1 MKTKHPLSLNGMH
14 HVSLPV
20 HDMDRSLAFYR
31 DVLGFSPKT
40 SFLLDG
46 LRFAMLETG
55 NDVYIELVEMKQP
68 MQPVGETEVFWHLAL
83 RTDHLEKLLEAAINA
98 GFEVTVPMRPLDLVN
113 EVTQKRWPVRVA
125 FFRGPDGELI
135 ELLEDKTGYT

>member
-14 HVSLPV
+14 HISLRV
-20 HDMDRSLAFYR
+20 HDMERSLAFYR
-31 DVLGFSPKT
+31 DILGFSAKT

-46 LRFAMLETG
+46 LRFAILETG

-83 RTDHLEKLLEAAINA
+83 RTDHLEKSLEAAVSA
-98 GFEVTVPMRPLDLVN
+98 GCEVVVPIRPLDLLN
-113 EVTQKRWPVRVA
+113 DVTQKPWPVRVA

-135 ELLEDKTGYT
+135 ELLEDKPAHT

>member
-1 MKTKHPLSLNGMH
+1 MFILCHLRFKLPTREAGKNIGAVMIRTWHPLAINGVH
-14 HVSLPV
+14 HVSRRV
-20 HDMDRSLAFYR
+20 RDMERSLAFYQ

-68 MQPVGETEVFWHLAL
+68 MQPVGESEVFWHLAL
-83 RTDHLEKLLEAAINA
+83 RTDDLEKSLEAAVSA
-98 GFEVTVPMRPLDLVN
+98 GCEVTVPIRPL
-113 EVTQKRWPVRVA
+113 
-125 FFRGPDGELI
+125 GS
-135 ELLEDKTGYT
+135 LE

>member
-1 MKTKHPLSLNGMH
+1 MNKSRMKHPLSLNGMH
-14 HVSLPV
+14 HVSLRV
-20 HDMDRSLAFYR
+20 RDMERSLAFYC
-31 DVLGFSPKT
+31 DILGFIPKT

-83 RTDHLEKLLEAAINA
+83 GTDRSSREIA
-98 GFEVTVPMRPLDLVN
+98 GGCCECGL
-113 EVTQKRWPVRVA
+113 
-125 FFRGPDGELI
+125 
-135 ELLEDKTGYT
+135 